1 MASKHYT
8 LEGKVALITGSGRGI
23 GKGIAIELGSRGA
36 SIVLNYANTP
46 PEAAIKEIEAV
57 GGKAF
62 AIKADVTKV
71 PEIKRLFKEAI
82 AHFGH
87 LDIVM
92 SNSGTESFK
101 PEEEVTE
108 EDYDRIF
115 ALNTRAQFF
124 VAQQGLI
131 NLKEGGRIIM
141 TSSIAAGM
149 TGVPNHALYA
159 GSKCAVEGFT
169 RSFAKDC
176 GHKRIT
182 VNAIAPGGV
191 MSDMF
196 HQNAWHYAPGA
207 TQDWPVE
214 KLEAGLASVCPLGRV
229 AYPVDIAR
237 IVAFLAHSDS
247 EWINGQVLQVNGGGK

>member
-1 MASKHYT
+1 M
-8 LEGKVALITGSGRGI
+8 ITGSGRGI
-23 GKGIAIELGSRGA
+23 GKGIAVELATRGA
-36 SIVLNYANTP
+36 SIVLNYANTAP
-46 PEAAIKEIEAV
+46 DAAIKEIEAV

-62 AIKADVTKV
+62 AIKADVTKA
-71 PEIKRLFKEAI
+71 PEVKRLFKEAI
-82 AHFGH
+82 EHYGH
-87 LDIVM
+87 IDIAM

-101 PEEEVTE
+101 PEEDITE

-124 VAQQGLI
+124 VAQAAMI
-131 NLKEGGRIIM
+131 NVKEGGRIIL
-141 TSSIAAGM
+141 TSSIAASM

-176 GHKRIT
+176 GPKRIT

-196 HQNAWHYAPGA
+196 A
-207 TQDWPVE
+207 E
-214 KLEAGLASVCPLGRV
+214 
-229 AYPVDIAR
+229 
-237 IVAFLAHSDS
+237 
-247 EWINGQVLQVNGGGK
+247 

>member
-1 MASKHYT
+1 
-8 LEGKVALITGSGRGI
+8 
-23 GKGIAIELGSRGA
+23 
-36 SIVLNYANTP
+36 
-46 PEAAIKEIEAV
+46 
-57 GGKAF
+57 
-62 AIKADVTKV
+62 
-71 PEIKRLFKEAI
+71 
-82 AHFGH
+82 
-87 LDIVM
+87 
-92 SNSGTESFK
+92 
-101 PEEEVTE
+101 
-108 EDYDRIF
+108 
-115 ALNTRAQFF
+115 
-124 VAQQGLI
+124 
-131 NLKEGGRIIM
+131 M

-176 GHKRIT
+176 GPKRIT